1 MSYPAEFPSQLSVLA
16 DPNYVADRRSY
27 NQERMQASLLPTVQ
41 PGGAKQ
47 ASLAVHACDIDD
59 LIRKFKASKETY
71 EYDNIKFTANVL
83 YQGYDLDR
91 VLFSQATVMFIKQ
104 KCEEYLIG
112 AHPEGKRI
120 VIAPKTVLAAINFV
134 YLEYRKPVGDIRGGE
149 QVVDYS
155 KRDDLQAIINRAIS
169 LIVSDIQNELGIIA
183 NNQKMSIWSNTLG
196 DANPWGVTFFEQA
209 RIKMNEK
216 RNTNLL
222 FNMRY

>member
-1 MSYPAEFPSQLSVLA
+1 MSDGRSQLEILTNA
-16 DPNYVADRRSY
+16 EYVGDKRAY
-27 NQERMQASLLPTVQ
+27 NMQRMQAALLPTAQ
-41 PGGAKQ
+41 PGGAKD
-47 ASLAVHACDIDD
+47 ASLAVYASDIDD
-59 LIRKFKASKETY
+59 LIRKFMKSKTFY

-91 VLFSQATVMFIKQ
+91 ILFSEATVNFIKQ

-120 VIAPKTVLAAINFV
+120 VISPKTVLAAINFV

-155 KRDDLQAIINRAIS
+155 KRDHLQAIINRSIS
-169 LIVSDIQNELGIIA
+169 LIVSDVQNELGIIA
-183 NNQKMSIWSNTLG
+183 NNQKMSIWSTTLG
-196 DANPWGVTFFEQA
+196 DGNPWGITFFEQQ
-209 RIKMNEK
+209 RIKLNER